1 MAAGYRRR
9 GTRSIAGPLQ
19 VRIGEE
25 KEEEQSNCI
34 AAKVGRM
41 SWRRVKRVESLG
53 MRRTGVRDEVGWGG
67 VEALVEA
74 LADAMAYCVRPP
86 PLQLQIFLLLILMM
100 FAFCD

>member
-67 VEALVEA
+67 VEAL
-74 LADAMAYCVRPP
+74 ADAMAFCVRPP